1 MSRTRVSADLI
12 RACRCWFEFA
22 PHYEGPLKGQSC
34 NSHRPPRSLFR
45 HNQYWKPFVQFV
57 RWSLDLWRPGVVSLA
72 KVLNPFGALM
82 RICTFFPARV
92 LRMSH
97 NHGTILTNLSELFPL
112 FLLLLRQ
119 RQYSNLSSLVF
130 PSHAS
135 KVWEFGVRLGVFLR
149 YIVWGFLRDVNVIPL
164 GCGKDKF
171 RWRGSPLIP
180 ILN

>member
-45 HNQYWKPFVQFV
+45 HNQYCKPFAEFV
-57 RWSLDLWRPGVVSLA
+57 RWSLDLWRPFFGKSSESLWC
-72 KVLNPFGALM
+72 M
-82 RICTFFPARV
+82 RIRTFFPALV
-92 LRMSH
+92 LRMSQ
-97 NHGTILTNLSELFPL
+97 NHGTILTNLSKLFPL

-130 PSHAS
+130 PSHGS
-135 KVWEFGVRLGVFLR
+135 EVWEFGVRLGCF
-149 YIVWGFLRDVNVIPL
+149 
-164 GCGKDKF
+164 
-171 RWRGSPLIP
+171 
-180 ILN
+180 